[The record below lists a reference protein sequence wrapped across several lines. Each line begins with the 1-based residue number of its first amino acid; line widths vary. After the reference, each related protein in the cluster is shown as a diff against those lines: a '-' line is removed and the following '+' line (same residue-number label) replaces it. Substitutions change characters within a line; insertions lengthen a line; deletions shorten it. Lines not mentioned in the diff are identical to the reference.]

1 MRAVFR
7 GGEPGARRNEKPASN
22 DNPISQHSL
31 HLLVPPIPRLAEY
44 LQTKPC
50 FGGGQPR
57 ARRHEKPVG
66 GNRRHPLVPPVAQLG
81 ESHIETLVLYKLNSR
96 KFTAHNDIH

>member
-1 MRAVFR
+1 MFR
-7 GGEPGARRNEKPASN
+7 GGEPGARRIEQPASNEKPV
-22 DNPISQHSL
+22 SQHGL
-31 HLLVPPIPRLAEY
+31 YLLVPSIPRLAAANKAE
-44 LQTKPC
+44 
-50 FGGGQPR
+50 FRGGQPG

-96 KFTAHNDIH
+96 KFTAHNDIY